1 MQLAMVGLGRMGAS
15 MARRLVA
22 RGHDVVVYDVDPARA
37 EAEAEGGATPATSL
51 EDVVAKLEAPR
62 AVWVMV
68 PSGEPTRTTL
78 AKLAAVLES
87 GDTVVDGGNSN
98 YHDSKRVWE
107 DLAQQGIQFI
117 DAGVSGGVWGEK
129 DGYCL
134 MVGGDVAAVE
144 RLEPAF
150 VDLATPHGYAHVGPA
165 GAGHYTKMVHNG
177 IEYGLLQAY
186 AEGFALLEAATELD
200 LDLHQLAALWNHGS
214 VVRSWLLELAES
226 ALGSPEEFASVQG
239 YVEDSGE
246 GRWTVEEAVNR
257 AVPAPVITASLFER
271 FSSRDDERFAAR
283 IIAALRNQFGG
294 HRLHTAAP
302 GDGAPSDSAP
312 SEGSSDAA
320 GSPDAGS

>member
-134 MVGGDVAAVE
+134 MVGGDEHAVR

-150 VDLATPHGYAHVGPA
+150 VDLATPGGYAHVGPA

-294 HRLHTAAP
+294 HRMHTAAP

-312 SEGSSDAA
+312 SEGSSDAGVPEP
-320 GSPDAGS
+320 GS

>member
-1 MQLAMVGLGRMGAS
+1 MVGLGRMGAAMS
-15 MARRLVA
+15 RRLVDH
-22 RGHDVVVYDVDPARA
+22 GHHLVVFDRDPARA
-37 EAEAEGGATPATSL
+37 EAEALGGAVAAASL
-51 EDVVAKLEAPR
+51 EEVVDKLDPPR

-78 AKLAAVLES
+78 TKLAALLEP

-98 YHDSKRVWE
+98 YQDSRREWE
-107 DLAQQGIQFI
+107 GLAQQGVHFL

-134 MVGGDVAAVE
+134 MVGGDDEPVR
-144 RLEPAF
+144 RLEPVF
-150 VDLATPHGYAHVGPA
+150 VDLATDDGYAHVGPA

-200 LDLHQLAALWNHGS
+200 LDLHQLATLWNHGS
-214 VVRSWLLELAES
+214 VVRSWLLELAER
-226 ALGSPEEFASVQG
+226 ALAEPGEFASVRG
-239 YVEDSGE
+239 YVDDSGE

-257 AVPAPVITASLFER
+257 AVPAPAITAALFER

-294 HRLHTAAP
+294 HRVHTETRP
-302 GDGAPSDSAP
+302 GDTTG
-312 SEGSSDAA
+312 
-320 GSPDAGS
+320 

>member
-22 RGHDVVVYDVDPARA
+22 KGHDVVVYDVDPARA

-51 EDVVAKLEAPR
+51 EDLVAKLEPPR

-78 AKLAAVLES
+78 AKLASVLES

-98 YHDSKRVWE
+98 YRDSKRVWE
-107 DLAQQGIQFI
+107 DLAQQDIGFI
-117 DAGVSGGVWGEK
+117 DAGVSGGVWGERN
-129 DGYCL
+129 GYCL
-134 MVGGDVAAVE
+134 MVGGDDAVVGK
-144 RLEPAF
+144 LEPAF
-150 VDLATPHGYAHVGPA
+150 LALATPEGYAHVGPA

-177 IEYGLLQAY
+177 IEYGMLQAY
-186 AEGFALLEAATELD
+186 AEGFALLDAATELE

-214 VVRSWLLELAES
+214 VVRSWLLELAEA
-226 ALGSPEEFASVQG
+226 ALGKPEEFASVRG

-271 FSSRDDERFAAR
+271 FSSRDDEHFAAR
-283 IIAALRNQFGG
+283 VIAALRNQFGG
-294 HRLHTAAP
+294 HGVQTTTP
-302 GDGAPSDSAP
+302 GDQASDGASEAGASDAPS
-312 SEGSSDAA
+312 
-320 GSPDAGS
+320 

>member
-22 RGHDVVVYDVDPARA
+22 SGHDVVVYDVDPARA

-51 EDVVAKLEAPR
+51 EDVVAKLQPPR

-98 YHDSKRVWE
+98 YHDSKRVCV

-117 DAGVSGGVWGEK
+117 DAGVSGGVWGETK
-129 DGYCL
+129 GYCL
-134 MVGGDVAAVE
+134 MVGGEDAAVS

-150 VDLATPHGYAHVGPA
+150 LDLATPDGYAHVGPA

-226 ALGSPEEFASVQG
+226 ALGDPEEFASVRG

-257 AVPAPVITASLFER
+257 AVPLPVITASLFER

-294 HRLHTAAP
+294 HSVRTATP
-302 GDGAPSDSAP
+302 GDPASDD
-312 SEGSSDAA
+312 GAA
-320 GSPDAGS
+320 GARS

>member
-22 RGHDVVVYDVDPARA
+22 RGHDVIVYDVDPARA
-37 EAEAEGGATPATSL
+37 ESEAEGGATPATSL
-51 EDVVAKLEAPR
+51 EDVVAKLETPR

-78 AKLAAVLES
+78 AKLAAILES

-134 MVGGDVAAVE
+134 MVGGDDAAVE

-294 HRLHTAAP
+294 HRMHTAAP
-302 GDGAPSDSAP
+302 GDSAP
-312 SEGSSDAA
+312 GDSVPGEGPSDAA

>member
-15 MARRLVA
+15 MARRLIDH
-22 RGHDVVVYDVDPARA
+22 GHHLVVYDVDPARVEDDA
-37 EAEAEGGATPATSL
+37 LAGATGATTL
-51 EDVVAKLEAPR
+51 EELVGALSPPR

-68 PSGEPTRTTL
+68 PSGEPTRTTIGIL
-78 AKLAAVLES
+78 AGLLEA

-98 YHDSKRVWE
+98 YKESRRTSAQ
-107 DLAQQGIQFI
+107 LAQQGVYFV
-117 DAGVSGGVWGEK
+117 DAGVSGGVWGLKE
-129 DGYCL
+129 GYCL
-134 MVGGDVAAVE
+134 MVGGEQEAVR
-144 RLEPAF
+144 RLEPVF
-150 VDLATPHGYAHVGPA
+150 VDLATADGYAHVGPP

-186 AEGFALLEAATELD
+186 AEGFALLDAAEELGLD
-200 LDLHQLAALWNHGS
+200 LRQIAAVWNHGS
-214 VVRSWLLELAES
+214 VVRSWLLELAEL
-226 ALGSPEEFASVQG
+226 ALADPEEFGAIRG

-294 HRLHTAAP
+294 HRVRAT
-302 GDGAPSDSAP
+302 GRDRSQG
-312 SEGSSDAA
+312 
-320 GSPDAGS
+320 